1 MAIIAAGRMLDAMG
15 TFEQDANINAS
26 SDGSL
31 DEPLSDGSSKPDSQ
45 QSRREAFK
53 KLAIGAAGAIAA
65 GGLVSALKPEAAAAL
80 DGQNITIGNDQQT
93 SQSET
98 AIRYMS
104 GPDAHAGVFFAI
116 EGNGATANTASKSAL
131 NGWVY
136 GATAATAVR
145 NGVYGFSE
153 RADGIGVV
161 ARSSGTGLYAQ
172 GAHAVLT
179 MQPGGVPAPTRNAVH
194 GAGDFIVDTSGDLW
208 YCVSAGTPG
217 EWRKLSGIASAGTL
231 HLLPEPLRA
240 LDTRQGSGTK
250 FVAGQTGTIS
260 LGTGANGAGVNA
272 PAVPVGSSAALVNV
286 TLTGTVGNFGYIQA
300 YSADLAAPPAT
311 SVMNWSTPE
320 DNVANEMTV
329 KLNPAAQIKITV
341 GVNATH
347 VIVDVVGYYR

>member
-1 MAIIAAGRMLDAMG
+1 MTTSEHDIEIKPAIDELSDQASSDSSPNPDIQPSRRDAFKRLAMG
-15 TFEQDANINAS
+15 T
-26 SDGSL
+26 
-31 DEPLSDGSSKPDSQ
+31 
-45 QSRREAFK
+45 
-53 KLAIGAAGAIAA
+53 AGAIAA
-65 GGLVSALKPEAAAAL
+65 GGVLSALKAESAAAL

-98 AIRYMS
+98 ALRYLA

-116 EGNGATANTASKSAL
+116 EGNGSVTNTVAKAAL

-136 GATAATAVR
+136 GASATSEVHD
-145 NGVYGFSE
+145 GVYGFSE
-153 RADGIGVV
+153 HPAGRGVV

-172 GAHAVLT
+172 GAHAPLT
-179 MQPGGVPAPTRNAVH
+179 LQAGGAPAPTRNAVH
-194 GAGDFIVDTSGDLW
+194 GAGDFVVDSSGDLW

-217 EWRKLSGIASAGTL
+217 EWRKLAGAGSAGTL

-240 LDTRQGSGTK
+240 FDSRQGAGTK
-250 FVAGQTGTIS
+250 FVANQTGTLS
-260 LGTGANGAGVNA
+260 LVNGANGAGVNA
-272 PAVPVGSSAALVNV
+272 PAVPSGSTAALVNV
-286 TLTGTVGNFGYIQA
+286 TLTGTVGNFGFIQA
-300 YSADLAAPPAT
+300 YSAALAAPPAT

-329 KLNPAAQIKITV
+329 KVTSNSQIKITV